1 MSRLPIA
8 IGASAFTAV
17 VLGASAFVIDSGPV
31 ARSSAV
37 MILLGILGSTLAGF
51 AGLLLVRAPWGRW
64 LLGVA
69 VVAAVIG
76 ASIGGSVL
84 FWLALVIGF
93 GAIVGLSGP
102 WLTLWVRRQPVA
114 EELGVVP
121 VLLLASAGFT
131 PIYVGL
137 AAYEGVGPSH
147 WALIGVIAASAW
159 AYGRGLPFGIWG
171 FRLAAPL
178 LGLISTSQT
187 NTPGNI
193 AIAAGALSITAI
205 AWSPRA
211 KQVTAVITPPLPAPV
226 PRKDSGNANR

>member
-17 VLGASAFVIDSGPV
+17 ALGASAFVIDSGPV
-31 ARSSAV
+31 ARSSAIV
-37 MILLGILGSTLAGF
+37 ILLGLLGSTLAGL

-69 VVAAVIG
+69 VVSAVVG
-76 ASIGGSVL
+76 ASVGGSIL
-84 FWLALVIGF
+84 FWITLVMGSV
-93 GAIVGLSGP
+93 AIVGLAGP
-102 WLTLWVRRQPVA
+102 WLTLWIRRQPVA

-131 PIYVGL
+131 PIFVGF

-147 WALIGVIAASAW
+147 WALIGVVATSAW
-159 AYGRGLPFGIWG
+159 AYGRGLPLGIWG
-171 FRLAAPL
+171 FRFVTPI
-178 LGLISTSQT
+178 LGLTAAFQT

-193 AIAAGALSITAI
+193 AIACGALSITAI
-205 AWSPRA
+205 AWSPQA
-211 KQVTAVITPPLPAPV
+211 KQVTAVITPPLPAPA
-226 PRKDSGNANR
+226 PRRDSGNANR